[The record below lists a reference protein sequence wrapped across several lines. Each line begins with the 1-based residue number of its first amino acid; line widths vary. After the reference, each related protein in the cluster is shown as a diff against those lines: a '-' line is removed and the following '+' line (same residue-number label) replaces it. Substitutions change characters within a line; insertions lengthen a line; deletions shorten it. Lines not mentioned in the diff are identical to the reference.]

1 METAHLS
8 LALPQADCMQ
18 RKYDSSS
25 LEQEAGKNETQQE
38 KRSQKLWKAKL
49 KYRRTLGSG
58 DQPAVL
64 SSRLLTS
71 KAALVHSYS
80 ASVDVSHPVRQNS
93 CPPRFL
99 QGCPSLIS
107 HVCTPTAP
115 SQGCPGSAG
124 PFLLPQFLSHG
135 SRLSLQHLITQE
147 SADLFL

>member
-18 RKYDSSS
+18 CKYDSSS

-80 ASVDVSHPVRQNS
+80 ASVDVSHPVR
-93 CPPRFL
+93 
-99 QGCPSLIS
+99 
-107 HVCTPTAP
+107 
-115 SQGCPGSAG
+115 
-124 PFLLPQFLSHG
+124 
-135 SRLSLQHLITQE
+135 
-147 SADLFL
+147 